1 MAALSDYLES
11 GLLKHIFFGET
22 FASPTNIS
30 IGLTST
36 VPIDTDSGETISE
49 LPSGAF
55 KGANFV
61 DTGYRRINLGASSDG
76 NTKWNQVGIDT
87 TTPFQVYSSESG
99 VGLTPNSGYFYPL
112 YLDSTTATNASTAG
126 TPASTAFTFE
136 GTFPGVIFYG
146 PNGVFASGDYSS
158 TDPGYT
164 EYDGNGFIKNQ
175 NQLAFS
181 TANTDWGFISGI
193 VITDSEFVGSGNLL
207 MYAEL
212 QNPRNIFTGD
222 SIKFD
227 TNSLEISLK

>member
-11 GLLKHIFFGET
+11 GILKHIFFGET
-22 FASPTNIS
+22 FTSPTNIS
-30 IGLTST
+30 IGLTSS
-36 VPIDTDSGETISE
+36 VPIDTDTGATIRE

-55 KGANFV
+55 KGSNFV
-61 DTGYRRINLGASSDG
+61 DTGYRRISLGASSDG
-76 NTKWNQVGIDT
+76 NDKWNQVGIDST
-87 TTPFQVYSSESG
+87 TAFQVYSYESG
-99 VGLTPNSGYFYPL
+99 VGLPPNSGYFYPL
-112 YLDSTTATNASTAG
+112 YLSLSKAISESTAG
-126 TPASTAFTFE
+126 TPSATALTFE
-136 GTFPGVIFYG
+136 GTFPGVTFYG
-146 PNGVFASGDYSS
+146 PDGVYVSGDYSS

-164 EYDGNGFIKNQ
+164 VYDGNGFIKNK
-175 NQLAFS
+175 NQLAFP
-181 TANTDWGFISGI
+181 TANTDWGYISGI